1 MNNNEHTSPLVKI
14 KCQKLEH
21 IFEES
26 HESCYSK
33 RASKEKWVPNAALYA
48 NDREIQSTSSVC
60 GAVVHGINS
69 D

>member
-33 RASKEKWVPNAALYA
+33 RASKEWVTNAALYI
-48 NDREIQSTSSVC
+48 NDREIRSTNQQRMWS
-60 GAVVHGINS
+60 
-69 D
+69 